1 VNTALLN
8 ESAERELHAQLES
21 ISSHAHNLYLQQ
33 DYTGS
38 LLALAGLRQAVD
50 DFFNDVMVNAEDAA
64 LRQNRL
70 GLLKLLHTHM
80 NRVADLSRLAQ

>member
-1 VNTALLN
+1 MK
-8 ESAERELHAQLES
+8 
-21 ISSHAHNLYLQQ
+21 Q

-50 DFFNDVMVNAEDAA
+50 NFFNDVMVNTEEIAIKN
-64 LRQNRL
+64 NRL